1 MKKIVSMLLISAML
15 VTALTACNTDNTSS
29 DSANNSTSNVSSDNS
44 TSSVSSDNSA
54 SDVSSDISESTP
66 ENSDSVPES
75 SSDGEI
81 IVPDDPN
88 NPGDGGDDGENEGVD
103 NSGLPFPDNK
113 AGELAKAALATDAWP
128 AMDLVSDPEVI
139 PVMISPDLNVDAMEE
154 YCFATNFISA
164 QLNKVV
170 VVKPKADNETEV
182 SEALDAYFENVTTD
196 PNIVFYPAQEES
208 AKGAVKGKTDDGYY
222 YIIVHE
228 NGADIES
235 AMLEAV

>member
-1 MKKIVSMLLISAML
+1 MKKIVSVLLISAML
-15 VTALTACNTDNTSS
+15 ATALTACDTNTPS
-29 DSANNSTSNVSSDNS
+29 DSSTNSS
-44 TSSVSSDNSA
+44 TSSTTESTGDSSSVSDSNSTED
-54 SDVSSDISESTP
+54 STSTSESNP
-66 ENSDSVPES
+66 DDS
-75 SSDGEI
+75 I
-81 IVPDDPN
+81 NVPDDPN
-88 NPGDGGDDGENEGVD
+88 NSSDDMEGVD

-113 AGELAKAALATDAWP
+113 AGELAKAVLATNAWP

-154 YCFATNFISA
+154 YCFATNIISA

-170 VVKPKADNETEV
+170 VVKPKADNEAEV
-182 SEALDAYFENVTTD
+182 SEVLDAYFETVTTD
-196 PNIVFYPAQEES
+196 PNIVFYPAQVES

>member
-1 MKKIVSMLLISAML
+1 MKKTVSMLLISAML
-15 VTALTACNTDNTSS
+15 CTALAACNTDNTPSDSSNSSTSDVSQDNSTTESSTESSSTESS
-29 DSANNSTSNVSSDNS
+29 DSA
-44 TSSVSSDNSA
+44 
-54 SDVSSDISESTP
+54 
-66 ENSDSVPES
+66 PES
-75 SSDGEI
+75 GNPDDSI
-81 IVPDDPN
+81 VVPDDPN
-88 NPGDGGDDGENEGVD
+88 NPAGDGDDNMEGAD
-103 NSGLPFPDNK
+103 NSELPFPDNK
-113 AGELAKAALATDAWP
+113 AGNLAKAALTTDAWP
-128 AMDLVSDPEVI
+128 SMDLVTDPEVI

-182 SEALDAYFENVTTD
+182 SEALDAYFEAVTTD

-235 AMLEAV
+235 AMLAAV

>member
-1 MKKIVSMLLISAML
+1 MKKIVSVLLISAML
-15 VTALTACNTDNTSS
+15 ATALTACDTNTPS
-29 DSANNSTSNVSSDNS
+29 DSSTNSS
-44 TSSVSSDNSA
+44 TSSTTESTGDSSSA
-54 SDVSSDISESTP
+54 SNSSTED
-66 ENSDSVPES
+66 S
-75 SSDGEI
+75 SSSTESNPDDSI
-81 IVPDDPN
+81 NVPDDPN
-88 NPGDGGDDGENEGVD
+88 NSSDDMEGVD

-113 AGELAKAALATDAWP
+113 AGELAKAVLATNAWP

-154 YCFATNFISA
+154 YCFATNIISA

-170 VVKPKADNETEV
+170 VVKPKADNEAEV
-182 SEALDAYFENVTTD
+182 SEVLDAYFETVTTD

>member
-1 MKKIVSMLLISAML
+1 MKKIVSVLLISAML
-15 VTALTACNTDNTSS
+15 ATALTACDTNTPS
-29 DSANNSTSNVSSDNS
+29 DSSTNSS
-44 TSSVSSDNSA
+44 TSSTTESTGDSSSA
-54 SDVSSDISESTP
+54 SNSSTED
-66 ENSDSVPES
+66 S
-75 SSDGEI
+75 SSSTESNPDDSI
-81 IVPDDPN
+81 VVPDDPDN
-88 NPGDGGDDGENEGVD
+88 SSDEMEGVD

-113 AGELAKAALATDAWP
+113 AGELAKAVLATNAWP

-154 YCFATNFISA
+154 YCFATNIISA

-170 VVKPKADNETEV
+170 VVKPKADNEAEV
-182 SEALDAYFENVTTD
+182 SEVLDAYFETVTTD

>member
-1 MKKIVSMLLISAML
+1 MKKIVSVLLISAML
-15 VTALTACNTDNTSS
+15 ATTLTACDTNTSS
-29 DSANNSTSNVSSDNS
+29 DSSADSSTSSTTQSTADSDSASDNS
-44 TSSVSSDNSA
+44 SDSVSDNSSTEDSVSS
-54 SDVSSDISESTP
+54 
-66 ENSDSVPES
+66 PES
-75 SSDGEI
+75 NPDDSI
-81 IVPDDPN
+81 VVPDDPN
-88 NPGDGGDDGENEGVD
+88 NPSDEDEGVD

-113 AGELAKAALATDAWP
+113 AGELAKVALATNAWP

-154 YCFATNFISA
+154 YCFATNFISS

-170 VVKPKADNETEV
+170 VVKPKADNEAEV
-182 SEALDAYFENVTTD
+182 SEVLDAYFEAVTTD

-235 AMLEAV
+235 AMLAAV